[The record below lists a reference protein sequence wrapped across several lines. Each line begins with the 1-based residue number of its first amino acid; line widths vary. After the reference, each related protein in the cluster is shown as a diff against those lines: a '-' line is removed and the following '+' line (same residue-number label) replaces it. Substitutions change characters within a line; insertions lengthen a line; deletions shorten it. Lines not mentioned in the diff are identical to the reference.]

1 MWYKELGPEQDVVFS
16 TRIRLARN
24 IEGVPFYPR
33 MNAEQAESLWQKVV
47 AASERMGGYLTAQKL
62 SELNAVAKQ
71 SMVEEHLLSRELL
84 QKELPCGVLLSGDR
98 RVSVMVNEE
107 DHLRIQAVVAGFD
120 PAGALDLANRV
131 DDALEESLPYAFD
144 AEWGYLTTCPTNMGT
159 GLRVS
164 VMVHLPGLTRM
175 RQMQS
180 LIQALSKIGLTVRGL
195 YGEGTE
201 ASGAVYQISNQIT
214 LGVSEAE
221 ILEKVTAAI
230 NQVIKMER
238 TAVRELKEAYADA
251 LSDEV
256 WRAYGVLKYAR
267 KLSTEEFMKLYSQVR
282 FGMVLGMLPIADTA
296 ELRALF
302 VAAQPANIVR
312 GCGRELTPAER
323 DTARAE
329 VVREALKGEL

>member
-1 MWYKELGPEQDVVFS
+1 MWYREVGPEQDVVLS

-33 MNAEQAESLWQKVV
+33 MNAEQAEMLWQQVKT
-47 AASERMGGYLTAQKL
+47 ASERMGGYLSAQKMSDL
-62 SELNAVAKQ
+62 DEITRQ
-71 SMVEEHLLSRELL
+71 SMMEEHLISHELL
-84 QKELPCGVLLSGDR
+84 KKNLPCGVLLSGDR
-98 RVSVMVNEE
+98 RVSVLVNEE

-144 AEWGYLTTCPTNMGT
+144 SEWGYLTACPTNMGT

-180 LIQALSKIGLTVRGL
+180 LVQALSKIGLTVRGL

-214 LGVSEAE
+214 LGVSESE
-221 ILEKVTAAI
+221 ILEKVTAAV

-238 TAVRELKEAYADA
+238 TAVRELKEGYEAA

-267 KLSTEEFMKLYSQVR
+267 RLNSEEFMKLYSEVR
-282 FGMVLGMLPIADTA
+282 FGQVLGMLPVADTP

-302 VAAQPANIVR
+302 VLAQPANLMQKAKK
-312 GCGRELTPAER
+312 ELTPAER

-329 VVREALKGEL
+329 LVRTVLKGDV